1 MHRPADQAMLAGVN
15 ARPIAAD
22 LFKTAP
28 ELRLIGGRHRASGR
42 IVFPLPTDRDTF
54 EPIDLPQHGLLW
66 SYTVQRFEPKS
77 PPYRAAQPFEPFAV
91 GYVELPGAL
100 IIESRLIDV
109 RFDELRIGMPME
121 LATFALHTDE
131 RGAVSM
137 FAFRP
142 QPEARR

>member
-1 MHRPADQAMLAGVN
+1 MLAGVN

-22 LFKTAP
+22 LFKTLP
-28 ELRLIGGRHRASGR
+28 ELRLTGGRHRASGR
-42 IVFPLPTDRDTF
+42 IVFPLSGDLDTF
-54 EPIDLPQHGLLW
+54 DPIELPHRGVLW
-66 SYTVQRFEPKS
+66 SFTVQRFEPKS
-77 PPYRAAQPFEPFAV
+77 PPYLAAQPFEPFAV

-109 RFDELRIGMPME
+109 EFDELHIGMPME
-121 LATFALHTDE
+121 LATFALRSDE

-142 QPEARR
+142 HAGRGR